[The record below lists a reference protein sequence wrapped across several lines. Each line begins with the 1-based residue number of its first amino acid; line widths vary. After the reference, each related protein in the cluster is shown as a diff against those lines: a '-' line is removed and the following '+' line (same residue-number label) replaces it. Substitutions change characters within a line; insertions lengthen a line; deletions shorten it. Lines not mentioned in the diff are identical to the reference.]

1 MGDLRGSSC
10 KSGTGEAITLGLGRL
25 LAVKEGRSRPWLGE
39 RQHEG
44 HLQWMLT
51 SPFFRVAVLGQ
62 KEPLCL
68 VEGEGLGTR
77 EKGEGL
83 MAGVKCLEGRMGCG
97 V

>member
-1 MGDLRGSSC
+1 
-10 KSGTGEAITLGLGRL
+10 
-25 LAVKEGRSRPWLGE
+25 
-39 RQHEG
+39 
-44 HLQWMLT
+44 MLT
-51 SPFFRVAVLGQ
+51 SPSFRVAVLGQ